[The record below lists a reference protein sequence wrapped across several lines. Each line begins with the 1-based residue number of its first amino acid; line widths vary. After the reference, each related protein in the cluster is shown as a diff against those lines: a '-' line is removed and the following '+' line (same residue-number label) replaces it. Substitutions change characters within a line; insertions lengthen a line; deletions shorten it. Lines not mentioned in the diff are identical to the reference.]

1 MPCDGPIHLRRAL
14 PADAAGIAEVHV
26 RGWKSRHADLVPPEC
41 LARLD
46 AARREESWRGELAV
60 SAPDRRPWVALVDDR
75 IVGFA
80 STGISRDDDAAT
92 GSGEVYDLYV
102 DPDCWGRG
110 IGHNLVTHAT
120 RDLVEHGF
128 ATASTW
134 VLRDFQPAHQLFGE
148 FGWHPDGAT
157 RAEDCGEV
165 QVVQVRLSRRL
176 G

>member
-1 MPCDGPIHLRRAL
+1 
-14 PADAAGIAEVHV
+14 
-26 RGWKSRHADLVPPEC
+26 
-41 LARLD
+41 
-46 AARREESWRGELAV
+46 
-60 SAPDRRPWVALVDDR
+60 VALVDDR